1 LGWTVGITLGIDLHV
16 FAKAGF
22 NGFHGYSMMFVVNV
36 VGFVV
41 GAMANIDYTKSVRL
55 ISKALALMP
64 VLLGL
69 N

>member
-1 LGWTVGITLGIDLHV
+1 
-16 FAKAGF
+16 
-22 NGFHGYSMMFVVNV
+22 MMFVVNV